1 MNSKASLA
9 LAIALLAVFPLAA
22 LAQEEPAAPAPQSR
36 TEENLVAFKLL
47 RMTQVLE
54 LTEEQ
59 TTKVYPAVIRLE
71 KEKHAIM
78 KDLNT
83 EMRGLRELLRAEKPE
98 EPKILAAVDNI
109 NKMRQMVRQKDEE
122 LEQFLR
128 KNLTVA
134 QYAKYTLFM
143 VDFYRGLSES
153 LDRARRFRDQNLR
166 KKELERLPH

>member
-1 MNSKASLA
+1 MTSKTSLA
-9 LAIALLAVFPLAA
+9 LAIALLAFFPLAA
-22 LAQEEPAAPAPQSR
+22 FAQEDPAAQAPQSR
-36 TEENLVAFKLL
+36 TQENLIAFKLL

-59 TTKVYPAVIRLE
+59 TAKIYPAVTRLE

-83 EMRGLRELLRAEKPE
+83 EMRGLRDLLRGEKPE
-98 EPKILAAVDNI
+98 EAKILTAVDDI

-122 LEQFLR
+122 VEQFLR
-128 KNLTVA
+128 KNLTVV
-134 QYAKYTLFM
+134 QYGKYTLFL

-153 LDRARRFRDQNLR
+153 LDRARRFREQNLR
-166 KKELERLPH
+166 KKGLEELPR